1 MTGEKVGVSE
11 GKVRRGQIKGLRE
24 GGWGTWSEEPGKAV
38 EVAGGRGREAARRSA
53 QPSVCRTW
61 KACWRARFRTRVR
74 PRRAGGASGM
84 WDQRLVRL
92 ALVQQLRAA
101 YGIKVKGGRGQG
113 ERRRRDSAAA
123 AVVVSPGGDSG
134 CGGGGGPGRGSTART
149 VTTRSCR
156 RVHSVWTQKRRWL
169 RASDSIQVATG

>member
-1 MTGEKVGVSE
+1 MALSE

-53 QPSVCRTW
+53 QPSGCRTW

-84 WDQRLVRL
+84 WDRRLVRL

-101 YGIKVKGGRGQG
+101 YGIKVKGGRGPG

-134 CGGGGGPGRGSTART
+134 LGGRGEQGTACI

-156 RVHSVWTQKRRWL
+156 HVLSVWTQKRRWL
-169 RASDSIQVATG
+169 PASDFNPGSHRLTFK